1 MKFGGGTSMAK
12 SKTSSR
18 GFTLIAALLLLVLLS
33 GVAVGMMFLVNNE
46 SRMSGNEQEDNLA
59 YYGAESGIEKLTADL
74 SSLYQTSMSPSDL
87 QIQNLVNFPPTAAMV
102 PGVNYTPPPTI
113 SYALDANGNPLS
125 STNTISA
132 GSNQGMYAQI
142 VPMTLTVNA
151 TRPSGASVNITR
163 KVEIALIPVFQ
174 FGVFCGYDCSYF
186 PGPNFSFGGRVHTN
200 GNLYLGGGSNL
211 VFNDKIAAFSQ
222 VVMDRLENGHLTAAG
237 YGGTVYS
244 STATGGCPLNTF
256 PPPTGAGTNCVALP
270 VSTPAAA
277 GDASWSAGVPGI
289 GGGPNLAFPSISA
302 GPLNRYVINSLTG
315 ATNMQLPFVQNSCTA
330 NPPPCTDPIEIIRKP
345 AVGEVAT
352 SSLGQSRIY
361 NKAQI
366 RVLLADTQVDLHPE
380 RGAMG
385 DGQDIQFT
393 PNGFVNVGGANQ
405 YFAMAQAG
413 VNNWVA
419 PLVNG
424 GASGWATWP
433 LLGEVTTN
441 PGAGTGAWIRVEYL
455 NNAGNWVGITTEWLG
470 LGFGR
475 TFNVTPTTPKG
486 GAGQN
491 AVNPNAILILQ
502 QLRPGL
508 AAGNAT
514 GAAATATNWF
524 PINFYDAREG
534 EARDTGQANGSCS
547 VNGIMN
553 AVELD
558 VGNLKLW
565 LNGTIAGNGAN
576 VNFTNQNGYLLFFS
590 DRRGMIADPNQGN
603 VTYGESGLEDV
614 VNSGSAVGTPNG
626 NLEALANYT
635 YSPEDVDVNG
645 LLDDWG
651 AKNIGYGFGVTT
663 GAARPYNQ
671 YVRIANC
678 NNAAFT
684 SGSGL
689 ANAVTGARHVLKL
702 VDGRLNAVGTSPL
715 PVRPDNLQGGFTVT
729 SENPVYVQGD
739 YNTSVLDPFWANN
752 ANNNT
757 PHAAAAII
765 ADTVTVLSN
774 QWSDAASL
782 YFTTSVGNRPANDAY
797 YRMAVAGGK
806 NIPFPQPVWGGQD
819 MGTDGGLHNF
829 LRYLETWNAPLS
841 YDGSLVSMYYS
852 EYNTGIFKCCA
863 TVYSPPTR
871 KYYFDT
877 LFLNPANLPPGTPM
891 FQDVVNLSYRQNFQ
905 PQ

>member
-1 MKFGGGTSMAK
+1 
-12 SKTSSR
+12 
-18 GFTLIAALLLLVLLS
+18 
-33 GVAVGMMFLVNNE
+33 MFLVNNE
-46 SRMSGNEQEDNLA
+46 SRMSGNEQENNLA

-74 SSLYQTSMSPSDL
+74 SSLYQTSMSPSNL
-87 QIQNLVNFPPTAAMV
+87 QIQNLVNFPPTSAMV
-102 PGVNYTPPPTI
+102 AGMTFNESIT
-113 SYALDANGNPLS
+113 YALDPNGNPQS

-132 GSNQGMYAQI
+132 GSNQGLYAEI

-151 TRPSGASVNITR
+151 TRPSAASVNITR
-163 KVEIALIPVFQ
+163 KVELALIPVFQ

-186 PGPNFSFGGRVHTN
+186 PGPDFSFGGRVHTN
-200 GNLYLGGGSNL
+200 GNLYLAGGSRL

-222 VVMDRLENGHLTAAG
+222 VVMDRLENGHLTSAG

-256 PPPTGAGTNCVALP
+256 PPPTGAGTNCVSLP
-270 VSTPAAA
+270 ASTPATP
-277 GDASWSAGVPGI
+277 GDASWSAGIPGI
-289 GGGPNLAFPSISA
+289 GGGPNPAFPSVSGGA
-302 GPLNRYVINSLTG
+302 LNLYVTNSLTG
-315 ATNMQLPFVQNSCTA
+315 ATNLQLPFVQNSCTS

-345 AVGEVAT
+345 QVGEVAT
-352 SSLGQSRIY
+352 SALGQSRIY

-380 RGAMG
+380 RGAIG
-385 DGQDIQFT
+385 DGQDIQFA

-413 VNNWVA
+413 ANNWVA

-424 GASGWATWP
+424 GASGWTSWP
-433 LLGEVTTN
+433 LFGEITTN
-441 PGAGTGAWIRVEYL
+441 PAPGAGPGGQGAWIRVEYL
-455 NNAGNWVGITTEWLG
+455 NNAGNWVGVTTEWLG

-475 TFNVTPTTPKG
+475 IFNAPPTTPRG
-486 GAGQN
+486 GANQN
-491 AVNPNAILILQ
+491 NVNPNAVLMLQ
-502 QLRPGL
+502 QLRPGM
-508 AAGNAT
+508 AAGNAVGT
-514 GAAATATNWF
+514 VATATNWF
-524 PINFYDAREG
+524 PINLYDAREG

-565 LNGTIAGNGAN
+565 LNGTIAGTGVN

-590 DRRGMIADPNQGN
+590 DRRGMITDPNQGN

-626 NLEALANYT
+626 VLEPRANYT

-645 LLDDWG
+645 LLDNWG
-651 AKNIGYGFGVTT
+651 ARNIGYGFGVNTN
-663 GAARPYNQ
+663 ALNPFL
-671 YVRIANC
+671 RIAGC

-684 SGSGL
+684 SGFGL
-689 ANAVTGARHVLKL
+689 ANAVTGARHALKL
-702 VDGRLNAVGTSPL
+702 VDGRLNVVGTSPL
-715 PVRPDNLQGGFTVT
+715 PVRWDNQLGGFTVT

-739 YNTSVLDPFWANN
+739 YNTSVLDPFWGNN

-757 PHAAAAII
+757 AHAAAAII
-765 ADTVTVLSN
+765 ADAVTVLSN

-782 YFTTSVGNRPANDAY
+782 YFTTSVANRPSNANAY
-797 YRMAVAGGK
+797 YRVAVAGGK
-806 NIPFPQPVWGGQD
+806 NIPFPEPAWGGQD

-829 LRYLETWNAPLS
+829 LRYLEDWNTNLW